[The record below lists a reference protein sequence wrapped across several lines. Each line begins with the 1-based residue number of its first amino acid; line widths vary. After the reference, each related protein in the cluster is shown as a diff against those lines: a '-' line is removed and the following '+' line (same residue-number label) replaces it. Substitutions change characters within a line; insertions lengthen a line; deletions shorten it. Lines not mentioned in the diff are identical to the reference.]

1 MGRVAVEKNIEAFLR
16 LDLTGSKVVVGDGR
30 DLENLKQQ
38 YPEVLFTG
46 FKFGAELSQYI
57 AAADVFVFPSLTDTF
72 GIVLLE
78 AMQPEAND
86 NAEVSHFQLAR
97 PQII

>member
-1 MGRVAVEKNIEAFLR
+1 MQAPASAKNPARSSHPL
-16 LDLTGSKVVVGDGR
+16 V
-30 DLENLKQQ
+30 Q
-38 YPEVLFTG
+38 YPGWRPALIDAQRPMRIAVVTDAWKPQVNG
-46 FKFGAELSQYI
+46 V

-86 NAEVSHFQLAR
+86 NRQNFFS
-97 PQII
+97 